1 HNRPGPDAGAERYHD
16 DCHRFGRTG
25 RTANREESH
34 LPRDHFLMREVLVPH
49 LLGWL
54 LDGATAQLKVTE
66 RDCCVF
72 GPCFRS
78 GFAKV
83 GELTH
88 LILLA

>member
-1 HNRPGPDAGAERYHD
+1 
-16 DCHRFGRTG
+16 
-25 RTANREESH
+25 
-34 LPRDHFLMREVLVPH
+34 MREVLVPH

-54 LDGATAQLKVTE
+54 LDGATAQLNVTE